1 MELLQELVVRRAVPG
16 PAVSF
21 DVNHRPALWRQ
32 RPSDTAA
39 TSLLALA
46 RAADIVFVGRDEA
59 EALWGT
65 RKPDEIRDL
74 IGAGP
79 GPGPLL
85 VVKDAGHGA
94 TSYAADG
101 TVFAPTPE
109 SEVLERVGA
118 GDAFAA
124 GYLAGLLEDRDA
136 AGRLRLGHLV
146 AAATLRTREDT
157 PTVPPRPELDARLAL
172 DDAAWSALRLS

>member
-21 DVNHRPALWRQ
+21 DVNHRPALWRR

-74 IGAGP
+74 MGT
-79 GPGPLL
+79 GPLL

-101 TVFAPTPE
+101 AVFVPTPE

-157 PTVPPRPELDARLAL
+157 PAVPPRPELDARLAL